1 MAKRWSI
8 RLECHED
15 YKYGYYWDASVY
27 FGGEFRGTYSNVYIE
42 YVNNRRRLYKEDRER
57 ILKDAKQREAQRQQA
72 PTGL

>member
-15 YKYGYYWDASVY
+15 DRYGPHWVASVY
-27 FGGEFRGTYSNVYIE
+27 FGGEFRGTYPNVYIE
-42 YVNNRRRLYKEDRER
+42 YVNNRHRLYKEDRES
-57 ILKDAKQREAQRQQA
+57 ILKDAKQEEARLKQA